1 MERCC
6 RAKQGRRVKS
16 HFELQ
21 LTLSGLLLHFCWAD
35 CECLCSG
42 DRGYTSSDG
51 EALSSEARKQKR
63 RRFEQRRA
71 QHYNM
76 KNALQQG
83 RQLAQQELG
92 DEVEDDYD
100 DKDENHEQRN
110 VVSTNRVGSL
120 RQQARQR
127 LDQQNQRNGKA
138 CVG

>member
-1 MERCC
+1 LC
-6 RAKQGRRVKS
+6 
-16 HFELQ
+16 
-21 LTLSGLLLHFCWAD
+21 GLLHHFCWAD
-35 CECLCSG
+35 CACLCSG

-92 DEVEDDYD
+92 NEVEDDYD